1 MSATLNP
8 SRPDKDFLEVPANFP
23 FPSTRGVVP
32 PLILCSH
39 WDPTKMLNYILPDQ
53 KVAMP
58 LSFRPMT
65 KICTQYVTSAQPEPL
80 PATGN
85 TVFPSGGGMYPP
97 NRYSQAIDQE
107 SLLRRQDRPLGISES
122 KQYVPS
128 MQGELYQSRIPLYNQ
143 TTRTPA
149 MIDELSMPK
158 VALHIPNSNRC
169 RAAQDRVNMD
179 RAPLLFNNATKNQ
192 KYARK

>member
-1 MSATLNP
+1 
-8 SRPDKDFLEVPANFP
+8 
-23 FPSTRGVVP
+23 
-32 PLILCSH
+32 
-39 WDPTKMLNYILPDQ
+39 
-53 KVAMP
+53 
-58 LSFRPMT
+58 MT